1 MIYVS
6 AEDFYKEAASIP
18 PMPRQ
23 EELEYA
29 RQMKRGEISAREC
42 LIRGYLPMVAA
53 HMKRLPKQNQT
64 LGMLLFCRQALE
76 KAVDSFDFLQ
86 DSEIF
91 AHRLSWALRQA
102 TASYIVRNAE
112 ETTPLELDREQVL
125 SILPDRDP
133 YAHKGDFGKL
143 LLLCGSRGYTG
154 AAALSAMG
162 ALRSGAGLV
171 FLGVPESIY
180 AIEAVKLTE
189 AIVFPLPDDDGRLSA
204 GAIPEILER
213 LPKLDAV
220 LVGPGLGQSEGT
232 FQVVKAVL
240 ENFGG
245 PVVVDA
251 DGINVLARHKDI
263 LRGRKAATILTPHEG
278 EFARLGGVVMD
289 DRIRSARTL
298 AEDLGCIVLLKGHE
312 TVVTDGQTVYLNHTG
327 NPGMAVGGSGDV
339 LAGIIVSLLGQGI
352 APLEAAACGAWLH
365 GAAGDLCAA
374 EIGQYGM
381 LPSDMVEVLPRL
393 LK

>member
-1 MIYVS
+1 M
-6 AEDFYKEAASIP
+6 KELNHEA
-18 PMPRQ
+18 
-23 EELEYA
+23 
-29 RQMKRGEISAREC
+29 
-42 LIRGYLPMVAA
+42 
-53 HMKRLPKQNQT
+53 
-64 LGMLLFCRQALE
+64 
-76 KAVDSFDFLQ
+76 
-86 DSEIF
+86 
-91 AHRLSWALRQA
+91 
-102 TASYIVRNAE
+102 
-112 ETTPLELDREQVL
+112 VL

-133 YAHKGDFGKL
+133 FAHKGNFGKL

-189 AIVFPLPDDDGRLSA
+189 AIVFPLPDEGGRLSA
-204 GAIPEILER
+204 DAIPEILER
-213 LPKLDAV
+213 LPRLDAV

-232 FQVVKAVL
+232 FEVVRAVL
-240 ENFGG
+240 EHFDG

-251 DGINVLARHKDI
+251 DGINVLSRHKDI
-263 LRGRKAATILTPHEG
+263 LRGRTAPTILTPHDG
-278 EFARLGGVVMD
+278 EFARLGGVIGD
-289 DRIRSARTL
+289 DRIASARTL
-298 AEDLGCIVLLKGHE
+298 AGNLGCIVLLKGHH
-312 TVVTDGQTVYLNHTG
+312 TVITDGGTVYLNRTG

-352 APLEAAACGAWLH
+352 SPLEAAACGAWLH

-374 EIGQYGM
+374 ELGQYGM
-381 LPSDMVEVLPRL
+381 LPGDMVEALPRL